1 MKKSNSQR
9 SKFLDWV
16 GHVFFFIFISQC
28 TPQRADTVAAE
39 SGWNPDLDDMCVCLL
54 LYACLK

>member
-16 GHVFFFIFISQC
+16 SYLFKYYCAHQ
-28 TPQRADTVAAE
+28 QADTVLAE
-39 SGWNPDLDDMCVCLL
+39 SGWNPDLDDMCVPLL
-54 LYACLK
+54 LYA

>member
-16 GHVFFFIFISQC
+16 SHVFFISPC
-28 TPQRADTVAAE
+28 TPQQADTVVAE

-54 LYACLK
+54 LYACMK